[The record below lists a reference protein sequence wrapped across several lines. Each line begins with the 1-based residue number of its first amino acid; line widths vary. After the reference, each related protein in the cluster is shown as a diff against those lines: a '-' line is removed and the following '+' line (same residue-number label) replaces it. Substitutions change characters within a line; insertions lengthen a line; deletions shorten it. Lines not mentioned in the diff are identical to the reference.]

1 MILALLKTFI
11 TFKPFNIGNLENF
24 VFAREEEHIIFNVQL
39 NLFLNFFENCARVFN
54 YCKTETKSDQSIFQ
68 FLLIKK
74 LCQSK
79 VQSQSTGSITERGR
93 LIVGL
98 NKRSKMNEFKE
109 FSSLEY

>member
-39 NLFLNFFENCARVFN
+39 NLFSNFFENCARVFN

-74 LCQSK
+74 LC
-79 VQSQSTGSITERGR
+79 
-93 LIVGL
+93 
-98 NKRSKMNEFKE
+98 
-109 FSSLEY
+109 